1 MSGNSTSKNE
11 EICPTKNNKIFL
23 IGYLNRINKENFRK
37 EFKGDWVYFKCF
49 PGAHTKQL
57 DYYSIPMLVDE
68 KPNTTITHLGFNDI
82 IKSNY
87 HTVNPNQLAKGIVN
101 IGLKYNYY
109 GVGQIALSS
118 ILARINNDLNKF
130 IKHVNF
136 SLRRLCKAC
145 GFAFIFNENID
156 RNRLWRDDIHLTNG
170 GTSLLYK
177 NILEHSN
184 SFFHQNMDF
193 SVTYVETKQVDN
205 EKSHRKKMNES
216 ANFILEMMKIRS
228 DKTREQYRI
237 SKPGTIRVKNV
248 NNVIIDILII
258 TQS

>member
-37 EFKGDWVYFKCF
+37 EFKGDCVYFKRF

-68 KPNTTITHLGFNDI
+68 KPNTTITHLGTNDI

-87 HTVNPNQLAKGIVN
+87 HTIGIEN
-101 IGLKYNYY
+101 IGLKYKYY

-193 SVTYVETKQVDN
+193 SVTCVETKQVDN
-205 EKSHRKKMNES
+205 EKSHREKMNES

-228 DKTREQYRI
+228 DKTREQDRI
-237 SKPGTIRVKNV
+237 SKLGTIRFKNV
-248 NNVIIDILII
+248 NNVIIGTLWDF
-258 TQS
+258 

>member
-37 EFKGDWVYFKCF
+37 EFKGDCVYFKRF

-68 KPNTTITHLGFNDI
+68 KPNTTITHLGSNDI

-87 HTVNPNQLAKGIVN
+87 HTIGIVN
-101 IGLKYNYY
+101 IGLKYKYY

-193 SVTYVETKQVDN
+193 IVTCVETKQVDN
-205 EKSHRKKMNES
+205 EKSHREKMNES

-228 DKTREQYRI
+228 DKTREQDLI
-237 SKPGTIRVKNV
+237 SKLGTIRFKNV
-248 NNVIIDILII
+248 NNVIIGTLWDF
-258 TQS
+258 